1 MFDFF
6 AVNVRNFITDKN
18 YLTKLKKESNNHVF
32 YVFMELFKLSLRCD
46 EGIKVPVSDK
56 PGISLPQ
63 AVRF

>member
-6 AVNVRNFITDKN
+6 AVNVRNFIKDKN

-46 EGIKVPVSDK
+46 EGIKVQVSDK